1 MGSNIIQRKYDLTN
15 SDYNINTVLSLLE
28 DGEGEIPWVMLV
40 KASHPYPGFRSNG
53 HTVPV
58 YRQGHEADP
67 HTS

>member
-1 MGSNIIQRKYDLTN
+1 
-15 SDYNINTVLSLLE
+15 
-28 DGEGEIPWVMLV
+28 MLV